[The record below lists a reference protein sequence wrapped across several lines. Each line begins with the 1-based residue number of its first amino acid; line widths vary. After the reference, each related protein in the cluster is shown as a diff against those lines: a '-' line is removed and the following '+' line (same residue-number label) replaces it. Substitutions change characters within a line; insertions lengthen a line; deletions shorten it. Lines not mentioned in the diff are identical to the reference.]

1 MQTTVMFRKQLASLF
16 LASLVLAPIYAEAP
30 QRPPNLIF
38 VLADDLGYG
47 DVGCYGQKLIHT
59 PNLDRLAAD
68 GMRFTQ
74 FYAGSTVCAPSRCCL
89 MTGYHTGH
97 GWIRSNARMNLR
109 PTDVTVAKILKE
121 RGYATGLFGKWG
133 LGIDGGTGV
142 PTRQGFD
149 EFYGYLDQVHAHN
162 YYPSFLM
169 RGEKRESLQNE
180 VPPVKDTH
188 PFGTGVA
195 TRKVQ
200 YSHDVITTEAFS
212 FIERN
217 KDQPFFLYLAW
228 TIPHANNEAKATTG
242 NGCEVPDQGI
252 YKDETWPAAQKGYA
266 AMISY
271 MDRDVGRLRELLRK
285 NGLEQNTLIIF
296 SSDNGPHKEGGND
309 PDFTKSAGPLRGIKR
324 DLYEG
329 GIRVPTIA
337 CWPGH
342 VKPGVVSDH
351 VGAFWD
357 VLPTFAD
364 LAGATDKIPQGIDGI
379 SFAPT
384 LLGNGSQ
391 PQHDD
396 LYWVF
401 YERGGARA
409 LRMGNWKA
417 VQQPIKGP
425 IELYDLSKD
434 VGEKN
439 NVAAKHSDIVETM
452 RKRMDAA
459 FATNEQWKLPK

>member
-1 MQTTVMFRKQLASLF
+1 MLLRLSLLLA
-16 LASLVLAPIYAEAP
+16 LAFAATARLHADSPN
-30 QRPPNLIF
+30 RPPNLIF

-47 DVGCYGQKLIHT
+47 DVGCYGQKLIQT

-68 GMRFTQ
+68 GMRFAQ

-89 MTGYHTGH
+89 MTGYHAGH
-97 GWIRSNARMNLR
+97 SWIRSNARMNLR
-109 PTDVTVAKILKE
+109 PTDVTVAKVLKD

-133 LGIDGGTGV
+133 LGTEGGEGV
-142 PTRQGFD
+142 PTKQGFD

-169 RGEKRESLQNE
+169 RGEKREPLQNV

-195 TRKVQ
+195 TKKVE

-212 FIERN
+212 FITRN
-217 KDQPFFLYLAW
+217 KDRPFFLYLAW
-228 TIPHANNEAKATTG
+228 TIPHSNNEAKATTG
-242 NGCEVPDQGI
+242 NGCEVPDLGI
-252 YKDETWPAAQKGYA
+252 YKDKPWPEPQKGYA
-266 AMISY
+266 AMITH
-271 MDRDVGRLRELLRK
+271 MDRDIGRLRDLLK
-285 NGLEQNTLIIF
+285 ALGLDEDTLIIF
-296 SSDNGPHKEGGND
+296 SSDNGPHQEGGND
-309 PDFTKSAGPLRGIKR
+309 PKFTQSGGPLRGIKR

-342 VKPGVVSDH
+342 VKAGVVSDF

-357 VLPTFAD
+357 VLPTFAEI
-364 LAGATDKIPQGIDGI
+364 AGAPDKVPANIDGI
-379 SFAPT
+379 SFVPT
-384 LLGNGSQ
+384 LLGKGDQ
-391 PQHDD
+391 RAHDE
-396 LYWVF
+396 LFWVF
-401 YERGGARA
+401 YERGGSRA

-417 VQQPIKGP
+417 VQQPMKAP
-425 IELYDLSKD
+425 IELYDLSQD
-434 VGEKN
+434 VGEQHN
-439 NVAAKHSDIVETM
+439 LAAKHPDVVEMM

-459 FATNEQWKLPK
+459 FTTSKEWKLPK

>member
-1 MQTTVMFRKQLASLF
+1 MFRAFVLPLIFACLAFTPVHSE
-16 LASLVLAPIYAEAP
+16 SPK
-30 QRPPNLIF
+30 RPPNLIF

-47 DVGCYGQKLIHT
+47 DVGCYGQKLIQT
-59 PNLDRLAAD
+59 PNLDRLADD

-89 MTGYHTGH
+89 MTGYHGGH
-97 GWIRSNARMNLR
+97 GWIRSNARLDLR
-109 PTDVTVAKILKE
+109 PIEVTVAKILKE

-133 LGIDGGTGV
+133 LGTEGGTGQ

-169 RGEKRESLQNE
+169 RGEKRERLKNE
-180 VPPVKDTH
+180 VPPGKNKS
-188 PFGTGVA
+188 PFGSGVA
-195 TRKVQ
+195 SQKVE
-200 YSHDVITTEAFS
+200 YSHDLITTAAFS

-228 TIPHANNEAKATTG
+228 TIPHANNEARAATG
-242 NGCEVPDQGI
+242 NGCEVPDLGA
-252 YKDETWPAAQKGYA
+252 YKDKPWPEAEKSYA
-266 AMISY
+266 AMVSY
-271 MDRDVGRLRELLRK
+271 MDRDVGRLRELLK
-285 NGLEQNTLIIF
+285 KEGLEQDTLIIF

-309 PDFTKSAGPLRGIKR
+309 PGFFKSAGALRGIKR

-329 GIRVPTIA
+329 GIREPTIA
-337 CWPGH
+337 CWPRK
-342 VKPGVVSDH
+342 VKAGTVSDYI
-351 VGAFWD
+351 GAFWD
-357 VLPTFAD
+357 VLPTFAE
-364 LAGATDKIPQGIDGI
+364 LADASNKIPAGIDGI

-384 LLGNGSQ
+384 LLGQGRQ
-391 PQHDD
+391 REHEE

-417 VQQPIKGP
+417 VQQPIKAA
-425 IELYDLSKD
+425 IELYDLGND
-434 VGEKN
+434 IGEKD
-439 NVAAKHSDIVETM
+439 NVATAHPDVVEAM
-452 RKRMDAA
+452 HKRMDAA
-459 FATNEQWKLPK
+459 FTTTEQWKLPK